1 MKSYILSI
9 LMFGLVLTSN
19 ASQAEDVHVTVK
31 GMVCAYCSTG
41 VEKVFKKQE
50 AVKDIK
56 VNMDEKIVSISFK
69 EGKTMDDKLITSL
82 ITDSGFN
89 VAEIKRNK

>member
-1 MKSYILSI
+1 MKGFVLGILLLAS
-9 LMFGLVLTSN
+9 FGLH
-19 ASQAEDVHVTVK
+19 AEEVKVTVK

-89 VAEIKRNK
+89 VASIKRVAKN